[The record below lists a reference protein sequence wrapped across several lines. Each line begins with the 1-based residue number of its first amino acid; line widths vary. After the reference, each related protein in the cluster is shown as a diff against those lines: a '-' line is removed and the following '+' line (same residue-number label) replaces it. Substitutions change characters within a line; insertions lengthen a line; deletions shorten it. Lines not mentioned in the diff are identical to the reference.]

1 MTLTSMFQAHFE
13 FIKNLVMNYASSRTC
28 AWNVH
33 KREPKQL
40 PYQTLQMVHIS
51 HTFSNSEVH
60 LKGTLSQLMY
70 LFSDSKVIYL
80 K

>member
-13 FIKNLVMNYASSRTC
+13 FIKNLVMTYASSRTC

-40 PYQTLQMVHIS
+40 PYPNTS
-51 HTFSNSEVH
+51 D
-60 LKGTLSQLMY
+60 GTH
-70 LFSDSKVIYL
+70 
-80 K
+80 